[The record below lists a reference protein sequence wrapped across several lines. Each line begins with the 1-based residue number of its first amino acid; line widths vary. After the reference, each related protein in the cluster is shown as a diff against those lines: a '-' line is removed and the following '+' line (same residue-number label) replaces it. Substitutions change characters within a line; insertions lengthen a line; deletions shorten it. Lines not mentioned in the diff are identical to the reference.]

1 MQLLNAG
8 DKGWGVFAGEDIQP
22 DTLVCI
28 YVGEVVDADEAA
40 RRRTIY
46 SLKVGVRIL
55 GVDHVEKEGHPQRT
69 FYPSAPGAR
78 LLHIRPPQCF
88 PELVHDEPEQFCH
101 IYTVDAATH
110 APQSI

>member
-55 GVDHVEKEGHPQRT
+55 GVEHVEWEGHSQRA
-69 FYPSAPGAR
+69 FCPLRAFCSLKLPS
-78 LLHIRPPQCF
+78 LLRR
-88 PELVHDEPEQFCH
+88 ESYRSL
-101 IYTVDAATH
+101 TATY
-110 APQSI
+110 STLSMLL